1 MFSLKKSGIAA
12 VAVAAVAA
20 MLGSFGLA
28 APAMAADTPNGATTD
43 KGSITVNNVQGGAT
57 VTAYKVINVN
67 YTNEGTAEAPSY
79 VPATPEYTWDDGV
92 AKWVHE
98 NYPEYIGTE
107 NVVSNKYA
115 NLNDDLSGAPDK
127 NGNYSSDIAKFY
139 DGLSNAVGNGDVKLT
154 EAAHD
159 TVEGTA
165 DANTVTLKDLTVA
178 GYLVKITNKSDNTE
192 SNGNNPGVVAD
203 YSYRPVVVT
212 VGFSQAEGE
221 PWKIA
226 DATIDAKR
234 SKATIDKSINEQNE
248 DGHNSGKD
256 QTDTGSDTVGI
267 GSIVTYDTRSNVP
280 VFPKDAIE
288 KKYVIADTMDKALTP
303 NYTNEGDHKF
313 IVYGV
318 DDKGTETEIG
328 EGASN
333 DYYTLTTENAK
344 DLDGNAVTWLLDF
357 NYEKVRQFD
366 KIHVQYTATVNEKA
380 IVGEPIYN
388 NVKLQYTN
396 NPYEKNSH
404 RTVPDKVKVYTFGIK
419 VLKQFFENGV
429 LQKDNLPAGAEFAVY
444 KQGGD
449 NELSFVKDDK
459 GYYRPAKS
467 GEAGVTSLPVDSAGH
482 LRVYGLNKGTY
493 ELEETKA
500 PAGYIKL
507 NGRVSVTINP
517 QKDDDGDFNG
527 HVEGES
533 EVGFVSTTVDNTK
546 GWLPKTGSA
555 GMVVMTVA
563 GVLLVAA
570 GVTVLTRK
578 RRA

>member
-43 KGSITVNNVQGGAT
+43 KGSITISNVQGGAT

-79 VPATPEYTWDDGV
+79 VPATPEYTWDNAV
-92 AKWVHE
+92 AEWVRG
-98 NYPEYIGTE
+98 NYSGYIGE
-107 NVVSNKYA
+107 KNVVSNEYA
-115 NLNDDLSGAPDK
+115 NLKDDLSGAPDK

-139 DGLSNAVGNGDVKLT
+139 DGLSNAVGNGTVKLT
-154 EAAHD
+154 EARQV

-178 GYLVKITNKSDNTE
+178 GYLVKITNKSGNTE
-192 SNGNNPGVVAD
+192 GNGNKPGVVAD

-212 VGFSQAEGE
+212 VGFSQEEGE

-226 DATIDAKR
+226 DADIEAKR
-234 SKATIDKSINEQNE
+234 SKATIDKSINEQND

-288 KKYVIADTMDKALTP
+288 KKYVIADTMDEALTP
-303 NYTNEGDHKF
+303 NYTNGGGHKF

-318 DDKGTETEIG
+318 DDKGTETKIG

-333 DYYTLTTENAK
+333 DYYTLTTENAE
-344 DLDGNAVTWLLDF
+344 DLDGNAVTWVLDF

-396 NPYEKNSH
+396 NPYEKDSH

-459 GYYRPAKS
+459 GYRPAKS
-467 GEAGVTSLPVDSAGH
+467 GEAGVTSLPVDSKGH
-482 LRVYGLNKGTY
+482 LSVYGLDEGTY

-507 NGRVSVTINP
+507 NGRVSVTITAL
-517 QKDDDGDFNG
+517 KDGEDFNG

-533 EVGFVSTTVDNTK
+533 ELGFVSTTVNNTK

-555 GMVVMTVA
+555 GMVLMTVA